1 MARKESWNE
10 ISYTIVESKQ
20 SIRPHVKNNKYNLW
34 LCLPI
39 RSPIRGMKFIR
50 AALMIEGCIGML
62 KRNSAVMAI
71 AQTSRILFGKKESIE
86 LTNVINMVI
95 FAPERTII

>member
-20 SIRPHVKNNKYNLW
+20 T
-34 LCLPI
+34 I
-39 RSPIRGMKFIR
+39 RSPIRGIKFIR
-50 AALMIEGCIGML
+50 AARMIEGCIGML
-62 KRNSAVMAI
+62 NRNSAVMAI
-71 AQTSRILFGKKESIE
+71 AQTSRILFGKKESTE